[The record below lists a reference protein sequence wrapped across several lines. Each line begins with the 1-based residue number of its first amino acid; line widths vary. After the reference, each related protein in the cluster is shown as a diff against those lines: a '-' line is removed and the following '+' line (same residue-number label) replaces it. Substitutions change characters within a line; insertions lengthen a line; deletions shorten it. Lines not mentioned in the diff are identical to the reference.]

1 MCAAWVVSV
10 SKYCGE
16 SLELLVCDS
25 NQPNL
30 ESSSLSW
37 LLATSQR
44 LPYFARVSARP
55 SAQGVGQGEGT
66 RKACALTG
74 QAVGRSSSKWLLAKR
89 GLLPG
94 RRQCRHSK
102 EGRTRSW
109 CELCYFQS
117 SFCCYS
123 LALTGTCLLPF
134 RT

>member
-1 MCAAWVVSV
+1 MSCLGTVSV

-74 QAVGRSSSKWLLAKR
+74 QAVGRSSSKWLLAEW
-89 GLLPG
+89 GFAPG
-94 RRQCRHSK
+94 EEAVQ
-102 EGRTRSW
+102 T
-109 CELCYFQS
+109 
-117 SFCCYS
+117 
-123 LALTGTCLLPF
+123 
-134 RT
+134 

>member
-1 MCAAWVVSV
+1 M

-55 SAQGVGQGEGT
+55 SAQGVGQGEGDLEGLCT
-66 RKACALTG
+66 DWAGCREEQLEVAARWG
-74 QAVGRSSSKWLLAKR
+74 FAPGEEAV
-89 GLLPG
+89 
-94 RRQCRHSK
+94 Q
-102 EGRTRSW
+102 T
-109 CELCYFQS
+109 
-117 SFCCYS
+117 
-123 LALTGTCLLPF
+123 
-134 RT
+134 

>member
-1 MCAAWVVSV
+1 M

-55 SAQGVGQGEGT
+55 SAQGVGQGGGDQG
-66 RKACALTG
+66 ALTG

-89 GLLPG
+89 GFAP
-94 RRQCRHSK
+94 REEAVQ
-102 EGRTRSW
+102 T
-109 CELCYFQS
+109 
-117 SFCCYS
+117 
-123 LALTGTCLLPF
+123 
-134 RT
+134 